1 MKTTTISRA
10 KFGKFTAAIA
20 AAALLAGTAAPGVLA
35 ADYTAQ
41 LTKTIDMTAA
51 PGAGVPHGSITFTV
65 GTVANLPSWAAGT
78 AVKGTA
84 AQIKSTELTA
94 AFTGGTANTVT
105 VPFTFDSDDFT
116 APGDYIFSLTETAA
130 GITGLTQDTAARYI
144 VVRVVNTDPT
154 APDGSLEISEVNIV
168 NADGTAKAGEITNT
182 YAAYGLSVVKHL
194 SGNFANA
201 GDEFTFTI
209 ALDDPDETPHASSVT
224 VKTGGESADF
234 STITGDTVTFNAD
247 GTAEVKAD
255 ITGGEKIGLQQ
266 GAGLGG
272 GQCAAAQAEI
282 MRQGHALFAFL
293 HSVDGVVFLHHVQDG
308 VQAGGRGEVMQ
319 IVVQI
324 LKVHP
329 AGLEQHFFPLFGH
342 QRSLGAAAVAKGNGE
357 ILFDED
363 ELLLLV
369 QNAAVSQAITVG
381 AQIGAD
387 GVPARQLGAQRQG
400 ALRVAV
406 LQRTP
411 AVGAVSLVTAP
422 QGLQAVW
429 AKRFRHGVA
438 SFSA

>member
-1 MKTTTISRA
+1 MGGFQTVPHFALGRGNRRLPRDHLIADCCQRIHV
-10 KFGKFTAAIA
+10 GVA
-20 AAALLAGTAAPGVLA
+20 AAELGSRVLFRRGIAGIELAF
-35 ADYTAQ
+35 Q
-41 LTKTIDMTAA
+41 
-51 PGAGVPHGSITFTV
+51 
-65 GTVANLPSWAAGT
+65 
-78 AVKGTA
+78 
-84 AQIKSTELTA
+84 LTA
-94 AFTGGTANTVT
+94 AGAQSQRAVAGQPGGAVDGQQNVIRA
-105 VPFTFDSDDFT
+105 D
-116 APGDYIFSLTETAA
+116 AA
-130 GITGLTQDTAARYI
+130 MDQ
-144 VVRVVNTDPT
+144 
-154 APDGSLEISEVNIV
+154 
-168 NADGTAKAGEITNT
+168 AGFVQQRHT
-182 YAAYGLSVVKHL
+182 LH
-194 SGNFANA
+194 
-201 GDEFTFTI
+201 
-209 ALDDPDETPHASSVT
+209 HR
-224 VKTGGESADF
+224 
-234 STITGDTVTFNAD
+234 
-247 GTAEVKAD
+247 
-255 ITGGEKIGLQQ
+255 LQQ

-319 IVVQI
+319 IVVQV

-342 QRSLGAAAVAKGNGE
+342 QRALGAAAVAKGNGE

-406 LQRTP
+406 LQRAP

-429 AKRFRHGVA
+429 AKRFRHEVA